1 MTPPK
6 AKRAVPGSAAGLLAR
21 TMADAIPDIH
31 PRMKKQVVNDD
42 TSKLHRNLNDLDT
55 SIQELKNELQLLK
68 VQLHD
73 CMVDDDEEDD
83 DDSKST
89 LPSGTSAYQRR
100 ILSQNSQVCELINMV
115 KVLRGSLTV

>member
-1 MTPPK
+1 MPPK

-31 PRMKKQVVNDD
+31 PSMKKQVINDS
-42 TSKLHRNLNDLDT
+42 TSKLHRNLTDLDA
-55 SIQELKNELQLLK
+55 SIQELKNELHLLQT
-68 VQLHD
+68 QLHD
-73 CMVDDDEEDD
+73 CMVDDDDETGA
-83 DDSKST
+83 DSKST